1 MEFIQR
7 KVYFELQKH
16 LDSSEISLILGP
28 RQAGKTTLMLKL
40 MEWLKKNNKPTA
52 YFNLDNFEDQS
63 FFKTQNTLLDR
74 IEKLVGSKNGFVFID
89 EIQRMENAGLF
100 LKGLYDT
107 SRKYKYIVSGSGSLE
122 LKANV
127 IEPMTG
133 RKKIFYC
140 LPLSFTEF
148 AAYKLGVSFK
158 KAKLG
163 LSDNHFKTERIIKE
177 YFSYGGYPAVVLVEK
192 EKGKLELLKEIYKS
206 YLEKDIQLLLG
217 VEKGWA
223 FETLVKILAGKT
235 GQIVNRAELASTC
248 GINEKTVEKYLFLLE
263 KTFIISMVRPFFRNA
278 RKEMIKSPKIYFN
291 DLGFLSLAKGRFGA
305 PDIEGDVFENACFLR
320 LKELELLE
328 SVKYWRSS
336 AGAEV
341 DFIISDAKTGTIV
354 PVEAKVSARKE
365 ALGKSL
371 ISFISSYKSRFACI
385 YALSGLEEKELTR
398 FNCKIRF
405 MPYFSLPVFNQG
417 IK

>member
-385 YALSGLEEKELTR
+385 YALSGLAETELTR

-405 MPYFSLPVFNQG
+405 IPFFSLPVFNQG